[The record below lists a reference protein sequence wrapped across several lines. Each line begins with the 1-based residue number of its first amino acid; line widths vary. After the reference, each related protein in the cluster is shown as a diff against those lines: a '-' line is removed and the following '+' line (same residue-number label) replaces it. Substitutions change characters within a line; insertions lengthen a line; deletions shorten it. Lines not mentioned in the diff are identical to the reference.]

1 MSKNSDDKESKGIL
15 LELILDIIEIILDI
29 VDIFT

>member
-1 MSKNSDDKESKGIL
+1 MSKNSDDKEHCGI
-15 LELILDIIEIILDI
+15 LELILDIVEIILDI